1 VKLKLFGLIAA
12 VVAIFVVIGTFPAAS
27 SAEKVYAYVVDPYHA
42 YSYEDMVEDANALQ
56 SMYPELIRLGSIG
69 KSVEGRDLMLVEFG
83 HGNRKIFLNGAVHA
97 REYIS
102 STYLMYMIDRYAY
115 AHATGSL
122 WEGYNLK
129 DILSAVTFCIVPMV
143 NPDGVNLVQNGID
156 SVKDQEKVAKIPF
169 YPAEITTYSLW
180 KANINGVDLNRNYPL
195 NWLVR
200 TPVKGPAS
208 SQFKGYIP
216 LSEPESQAVANY
228 LNSSMCWAFIS
239 FHTSGEGLYGWDDGN
254 AGFYPQLHSMVTRI
268 IASSGFKKLVDT
280 AETSYGTFAGYVRK
294 TYLKPT
300 LTVELCKYIKVHP
313 YPDEDFD
320 SVWKPAKNICLIVGE
335 EVMKMEE
342 QAYQV
347 YQNDTFLHAFYDER
361 YALAFAK
368 KWANSKV
375 IYVESTADTD

>member
-1 VKLKLFGLIAA
+1 
-12 VVAIFVVIGTFPAAS
+12 
-27 SAEKVYAYVVDPYHA
+27 
-42 YSYEDMVEDANALQ
+42 
-56 SMYPELIRLGSIG
+56 
-69 KSVEGRDLMLVEFG
+69 
-83 HGNRKIFLNGAVHA
+83 
-97 REYIS
+97 
-102 STYLMYMIDRYAY
+102 
-115 AHATGSL
+115 
-122 WEGYNLK
+122 
-129 DILSAVTFCIVPMV
+129 
-143 NPDGVNLVQNGID
+143 
-156 SVKDQEKVAKIPF
+156 
-169 YPAEITTYSLW
+169 
-180 KANINGVDLNRNYPL
+180 
-195 NWLVR
+195 
-200 TPVKGPAS
+200 
-208 SQFKGYIP
+208 
-216 LSEPESQAVANY
+216 
-228 LNSSMCWAFIS
+228 MCWAFIS

>member
-180 KANINGVDLNRNYPL
+180 KVQY
-195 NWLVR
+195 
-200 TPVKGPAS
+200 
-208 SQFKGYIP
+208 
-216 LSEPESQAVANY
+216 
-228 LNSSMCWAFIS
+228 
-239 FHTSGEGLYGWDDGN
+239 
-254 AGFYPQLHSMVTRI
+254 
-268 IASSGFKKLVDT
+268 
-280 AETSYGTFAGYVRK
+280 
-294 TYLKPT
+294 
-300 LTVELCKYIKVHP
+300 
-313 YPDEDFD
+313 
-320 SVWKPAKNICLIVGE
+320 
-335 EVMKMEE
+335 
-342 QAYQV
+342 
-347 YQNDTFLHAFYDER
+347 
-361 YALAFAK
+361 
-368 KWANSKV
+368 
-375 IYVESTADTD
+375 